1 MSLDAPNAISGE
13 PSPQTDNAHI
23 CDCVHR
29 WNATKVVPFEYIY
42 LLKYVWS
49 LYQLFVHVIFVPLV
63 YCLFMYLFICVC
75 VCVYARTC
83 VYYTWKRAGFGDLR
97 RASDDFLHTSSHG
110 ILHLSVVHSR
120 YTWWDITFKVK
131 ELSAIWDSFLIY
143 AFVGRNLFR
152 QSLSFLKMSHLY
164 TLMLSGA
171 SGADNQSVHSACTP
185 KFNLYANTGEPISKV
200 VCLWALQLLCS
211 CDR

>member
-29 WNATKVVPFEYIY
+29 WNATKVVPFEYVY

-49 LYQLFVHVIFVPLV
+49 ISLWQNAHDVNDQWPSFLYLLFVHVIFVPLV
-63 YCLFMYLFICVC
+63 YCLFMCLFICVC
-75 VCVYARTC
+75 VSVYARTC
-83 VYYTWKRAGFGDLR
+83 VYYTWKRAGLGDLR

-120 YTWWDITFKVK
+120 YTWWGITFKVK
-131 ELSAIWDSFLIY
+131 KLSAIWD
-143 AFVGRNLFR
+143 
-152 QSLSFLKMSHLY
+152 
-164 TLMLSGA
+164 
-171 SGADNQSVHSACTP
+171 
-185 KFNLYANTGEPISKV
+185 
-200 VCLWALQLLCS
+200 
-211 CDR
+211 

>member
-1 MSLDAPNAISGE
+1 MRLL
-13 PSPQTDNAHI
+13 AH
-23 CDCVHR
+23 
-29 WNATKVVPFEYIY
+29 
-42 LLKYVWS
+42 
-49 LYQLFVHVIFVPLV
+49 
-63 YCLFMYLFICVC
+63 VC
-75 VCVYARTC
+75 VLHLE
-83 VYYTWKRAGFGDLR
+83 AGLGDLR

-120 YTWWDITFKVK
+120 YTWWGITFKVK

-152 QSLSFLKMSHLY
+152 LSLSFLKMSHLY

-200 VCLWALQLLCS
+200 VSACGHCNYCVAVIDKCLNNFIRKVLNLWMRMSLKITRSTIVL
-211 CDR
+211 